1 MWDLYD
7 KEGKR
12 TFERSCPVSHAYC
25 EWLSVKLMALEGVG
39 VGGLEDGGVAV
50 VKQDADVVRGHPG
63 KEAVIS

>member
-12 TFERSCPVSHAYC
+12 TFEHRCPVSHAYC
-25 EWLSVKLMALEGVG
+25 EWLSVKLMVL
-39 VGGLEDGGVAV
+39 GGRMAV